1 MIITITNQK
10 GGVAKSTTATT
21 LMAALTKKGYNVLAL
36 DLDPQCNLSLITD
49 ANTKGGTMLS
59 VLAEEQKA
67 SDVIQHTIFGD
78 VIAGHAGLAGAD
90 AWLKD
95 IGKEYRLKE
104 AIDTIKSKYDII
116 IIDTPPALGILTV
129 NAMVAADYIVIPA
142 QADILSMQG
151 INSLAET
158 IQQIKKYCN
167 PKLQIA
173 GILLTRYNARNVL
186 TARVTEMLADQAA
199 SIGTKVFATAIREGI
214 SVKESQIN
222 QIPLCDYSPKSN
234 PAIDYTQFVDELLTT
249 IGKGEQ

>member
-21 LMAALTKKGYNVLAL
+21 LMAALTKKSYNVLAL

-59 VLAEEQKA
+59 VLAEEQQA

-90 AWLKD
+90 TWLKE
-95 IGKEYRLKE
+95 IGKEYKLKE
-104 AIDTIKSKYDII
+104 ALEPLISKYDII

-129 NAMVAADYIVIPA
+129 NSMVAADYIVIPA

-186 TARVTEMLADQAA
+186 TAKVTEMLAEQAA
-199 SIGTKVFATAIREGI
+199 SIGTKIFATAIREGI

-222 QIPLCDYSPKSN
+222 QIPLCDYAPKSN
-234 PAIDYTQFVDELLTT
+234 PAIDYTKFVDELLNT
-249 IGKGEQ
+249 IGKGVQ

>member
-21 LMAALTKKGYNVLAL
+21 LMAALTKTGYNVLAL

-49 ANTKGGTMLS
+49 SNTKGGTMLS

-90 AWLKD
+90 TWLKE
-95 IGKEYRLKE
+95 IGKEYKLKE
-104 AIDTIKSKYDII
+104 AIDSIKSKYDII

-186 TARVTEMLADQAA
+186 TARVTEMLAEQAA

-222 QIPLCDYSPKSN
+222 QIPLCDYAPKSN
-234 PAIDYTQFVDELLTT
+234 PAIDYTKFVDELLNT
-249 IGKGEQ
+249 IGKGVQ